1 MSNIYFHIS
10 RIQSQAIPALAVLC
24 LLLTTELSAQE
35 KDLDYKAISI
45 DSLHRRA
52 LVQQHQNKGKDAF
65 ASLEHA
71 ARASEQQ
78 EDLRELIDTYHLF
91 ARFHLEN
98 GDLDSAD
105 FYMQSARIRL
115 GTQDYR
121 FGNAYQAFLSARRAL
136 LQKNYYQA
144 AEFLEKVK
152 GMSNERNL
160 LNHIT
165 LANAEVLFHRMK
177 YAEAETQLNALLSN
191 SDPIEQ
197 KYLATKANLWLSRL
211 MMDQGRIEESIE
223 AGQNA
228 LGIAKSKGYPI
239 EEIEAYEIL
248 KNSFYQA
255 GSYKSALQNSQ
266 ALLDLTQTKEN
277 AEKEKQA
284 AIKSAERITL
294 LDQAKEMKNL
304 ERENAE
310 LNQSASRSEIT
321 AILTSAFLTII
332 SLLAV
337 SLYRNNQ
344 IKLKTNDLLH
354 TKNKELE
361 TARDSAI
368 SAMKAKANFLS
379 TVTHELRTPLYAVT
393 GLTHLLL
400 EENPSDNQKEH
411 LKSLKFSGDYLLNF
425 INDILQINKIDADK
439 LEPLNIEFKLK
450 KVLTDVIDSLHSS
463 AKETNTTVSLEYDPN
478 IPLNLLGDP
487 LKLSQIFM
495 NLLGNALKF
504 TKDGKVEVIAQLKK
518 KGKDHVMLYFEV
530 SDSGIGISDEQQ
542 KTIFESFEQ
551 GSVQINRE
559 YGGTGLGLTIVK
571 SLLGLFG
578 SRIELESELGVGSS
592 FYFDL
597 KVNCEENAIT
607 QEEAQEKSEDEF
619 DFTGLHVLIVED
631 NKINQVITK
640 KMLTKKEMT
649 CDIANNG
656 NEAIDAA
663 KSTHYD
669 AILMDIHMPGISGDE
684 ATRQIRKFNQEVPI
698 IALTAISMDDSV
710 DAFYTAGCN
719 AVVTKPF
726 KPEVFYQKIG
736 ENVFKKEASE
746 KEVSS

>member
-1 MSNIYFHIS
+1 
-10 RIQSQAIPALAVLC
+10 
-24 LLLTTELSAQE
+24 
-35 KDLDYKAISI
+35 
-45 DSLHRRA
+45 
-52 LVQQHQNKGKDAF
+52 
-65 ASLEHA
+65 
-71 ARASEQQ
+71 
-78 EDLRELIDTYHLF
+78 
-91 ARFHLEN
+91 
-98 GDLDSAD
+98 
-105 FYMQSARIRL
+105 
-115 GTQDYR
+115 
-121 FGNAYQAFLSARRAL
+121 
-136 LQKNYYQA
+136 
-144 AEFLEKVK
+144 
-152 GMSNERNL
+152 MSNERNL

-165 LANAEVLFHRMK
+165 LANAEVLYHRMK
-177 YAEAETQLNALLSN
+177 YDEAETQLNALLIN
-191 SDPIEQ
+191 SDPIERT
-197 KYLATKANLWLSRL
+197 YLATKANLWLARL
-211 MMDQGRIEESIE
+211 MVDKGKIPESIE

-228 LGIAKSKGYPI
+228 LQIAKSKGYPM
-239 EEIEAYEIL
+239 EEIQAYEIL
-248 KNSFYQA
+248 KNSYSLA
-255 GSYKSALQNSQ
+255 GSYKSALSNSQ
-266 ALLDLTQTKEN
+266 ALLDLTQSKEN

-294 LDQAKEMKNL
+294 QDQAKEMRFL
-304 ERENAE
+304 EEENAK

-400 EENPSDNQKEH
+400 EENPSDHQKEH

-450 KVLTDVIDSLHSS
+450 KVLTDVIDSLQSS
-463 AKETNTTVSLEYDPN
+463 AKDTNTTVSLEYDPN

-495 NLLGNALKF
+495 NLVGNALKF

-530 SDSGIGISDEQQ
+530 SDSGIGISEEQQ
-542 KTIFESFEQ
+542 QTIFDSFEQ

-607 QEEAQEKSEDEF
+607 EEEASEQAEDEF

-663 KSTHYD
+663 KSKHYD

-684 ATRQIRKFNQEVPI
+684 ATRQIRKFNTNVPI

-710 DAFYTAGCN
+710 DAFYAAGCN

-736 ENVFKKEASE
+736 ENVFKKEAPQ
-746 KEVSS
+746 KEVS